1 MKRNKKMIILII
13 VSTLLCII
21 ATFVIIDGSLMKKE
35 YIRVWEKDYIN
46 GLDNDIERIIA
57 NGLTASSSHNTQPW
71 KVDVSGSTIKLYAD
85 MVKALEVVDSGYEQ
99 MLMSQG
105 AFIYEIM
112 MGAKYYGYDVNITY
126 ENVDF
131 NTKYPLVA
139 TMELLKDDEQ
149 MQVDAISS
157 GTLNAPSTIDTDIKE
172 TLNAQFSEYSNLDF
186 TLIDDIKTVASFK
199 ELLLEGTIVESN
211 HEKATKELIEVFR
224 FTERQKNEYRYG
236 LSLSMGK
243 MITPFLGPIIKA
255 TANDWQSFGKS
266 SISNFEK
273 RIEDEVTYI
282 VVTSPSPVQ
291 LDYIKTGEL
300 LQQLGHELTGYSI
313 RPAMQILQD
322 IEGMEQL
329 EDNLYKDYSI
339 KDQALIIISVK
350 KSAGQ
355 SNVKNPRHLVE
366 DILLD
371 TDVN

>member
-1 MKRNKKMIILII
+1 MKRNKKMIILIT
-13 VSTLLCII
+13 VLTLLCII
-21 ATFVIIDGSLMKKE
+21 VTFVIIDGSLMKKE

-71 KVDVSGSTIKLYAD
+71 QVEVSGSTIKLYAD
-85 MVKALEVVDSGYEQ
+85 MGKALEVVDSGYEQ

-105 AFIYEIM
+105 AFIYEIV
-112 MGAKYYGYDVNITY
+112 MGAKTYGYGVNITY
-126 ENVDF
+126 EDVDF
-131 NTKYPLVA
+131 NKKYPLVA
-139 TMELLKDDEQ
+139 TMELLKDDGQ
-149 MQVDAISS
+149 IQVDAISS
-157 GTLNAPSTIDTDIKE
+157 GTLNTPSTMEVGIKE
-172 TLNAQFSEYSNLDF
+172 TLNDQFIEYNNLGF
-186 TLIDDIKTVASFK
+186 TLIEDITTVASFK

-243 MITPFLGPIIKA
+243 MVTPFLGPIIKA

-266 SISNFEK
+266 SITNFEK
-273 RIEDEVTYI
+273 RIEDEVAYI
-282 VVTSPSPVQ
+282 VVTSTSPEQ
-291 LDYIKTGEL
+291 LDYIKTGEM
-300 LQQLGHELTGYSI
+300 LQQLGHELKGYSI

-339 KDQALIIISVK
+339 KDQALIIISIK

-366 DILLD
+366 DILIER
-371 TDVN
+371 DVN